1 MKRHLPFALILFAV
15 TSAFAA
21 LPSIP
26 GTNEVVRYELNNGKA
41 FSREHGDALLSALDG
56 GRQIQELQ
64 PDSGVGIGAVYR
76 VGTEIICAL
85 PVLPRYSL
93 SLTLTNGKSY
103 DLRIGDG
110 FVELPEGRYG
120 VKDAAQKQIA
130 KVNDALD
137 ADARQEKETL
147 QKQLVSEPKPLVY
160 TVGTL
165 DDGGTLS
172 GIAKMFYGDASKWKI
187 IYEANR
193 QTIKNPNIIS
203 GRMKL
208 TIPKLQ

>member
-1 MKRHLPFALILFAV
+1 MPCFRHWMADDRFKSCSLIVA
-15 TSAFAA
+15 S
-21 LPSIP
+21 
-26 GTNEVVRYELNNGKA
+26 ELGLYTG
-41 FSREHGDALLSALDG
+41 F
-56 GRQIQELQ
+56 
-64 PDSGVGIGAVYR
+64 
-76 VGTEIICAL
+76 GTEIICAL

-172 GIAKMFYGDASKWKI
+172 GIADVLRR
-187 IYEANR
+187 R
-193 QTIKNPNIIS
+193 QQMENN
-203 GRMKL
+203 L
-208 TIPKLQ
+208 